1 MKFLEFAKERFS
13 VRSFTDTPVSQEKI
27 DAILKAAQIAPT
39 AANQQPQ
46 RIKIIRGDDAIAKFD
61 LCSPC
66 RYGAPLVFVVCYESE
81 NVIKRVDGGESSGQV
96 DAAIVTTHM
105 MLEAHEQGLNTVW
118 VMMFDANKLRE
129 EFEIPESIIPVAALI
144 TGYKTDDA
152 VPHPFHTD
160 KKPIEEYLI

>member
-1 MKFLEFAKERFS
+1 MKFLDFAKARYS
-13 VRSFTDTPVSQEKI
+13 VRSFSGTPVAQEKI
-27 DAILKAAQIAPT
+27 DAILEAAQIAPT

-46 RIKIIRGDDAIAKFD
+46 RIKVVQSAGDIAKFD

-66 RYGAPLVFVVCYESE
+66 RYGAPLVFIVCYEST

-105 MLEAHEQGLNTVW
+105 MLEAHGQGLNSVW
-118 VMMFDANKLRE
+118 VMMFDANKIHE
-129 EFEIPESIIPVAALI
+129 EFGIPENIVPVAALI

-152 VPHPFHTD
+152 EPHPFHTD
-160 KKPIEEYLI
+160 KKPVEAYLI

>member
-1 MKFLEFAKERFS
+1 MKFLDFAKERYS
-13 VRSFTDTPVSQEKI
+13 VRSFSDTPVAQEKI
-27 DAILKAAQIAPT
+27 DAILEAAMIAPT

-46 RIKIIRGDDAIAKFD
+46 RIIVVQGEEMTAKFD

-105 MLEAHEQGLNTVW
+105 MLEAHEQELNTVW

-129 EFEIPESIIPVAALI
+129 EFNIPESIVPVAALI

-152 VPHPFHTD
+152 APHPFHTSS
-160 KKPIEEYLI
+160 KPLSELLI